1 MDILE
6 KKVKFCNVYLNN
18 LLMMTGS
25 VYSTDIF
32 SVVTRDM
39 LESRKLTIMDG
50 RELALLTRNDTNVEF
65 IKIKGAA

>member
-39 LESRKLTIMDG
+39 RESGKLTIMDA

-65 IKIKGAA
+65 IKLKRVA

>member
-1 MDILE
+1 MDILK

-39 LESRKLTIMDG
+39 LESGKLTIMDG

-65 IKIKGAA
+65 IKLKRVA